1 MPIIVVRE
9 GKRIVIELGGEA
21 EKIVRRRG
29 GDGGAEGGVIVVDGN
44 TGSGNEVG
52 DVFVA
57 VVEVVGDFTP

>member
-1 MPIIVVRE
+1 MAV
-9 GKRIVIELGGEA
+9 IVIDKGEGVVMELGGEA